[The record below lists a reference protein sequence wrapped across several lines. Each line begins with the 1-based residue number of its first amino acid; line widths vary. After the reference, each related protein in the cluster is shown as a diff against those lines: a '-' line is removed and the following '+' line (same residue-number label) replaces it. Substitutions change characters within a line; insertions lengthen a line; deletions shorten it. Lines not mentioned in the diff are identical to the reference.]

1 MGELQRDL
9 DEARGEIR
17 RLEGAAEDLASAED
31 DAEKAKARADK
42 LQARLDEVLTEAT
55 GLLDR
60 LVEFGRE
67 AQRWTA
73 ANRNVR

>member
-1 MGELQRDL
+1 MSALRPELEELRADV
-9 DEARGEIR
+9 R
-17 RLEGAAEDLASAED
+17 RLEGAADDLAAAQD
-31 DAEKAKARADK
+31 RANE
-42 LQARLDEVLTEAT
+42 LQARLDEVLTEVT

>member
-1 MGELQRDL
+1 MSALRPELEELRADV
-9 DEARGEIR
+9 R
-17 RLEGAAEDLASAED
+17 RLEGAADDLAAAQD
-31 DAEKAKARADK
+31 RANE